1 MAAKWTLNDIEK
13 LKRLYPTNRAV
24 DLINEF
30 PNRKANGISL
40 KARLLN
46 LQKEVNT
53 CWTQYDIDKLT
64 ILYPISTSNKLLE
77 EFPNRTIS
85 SIQTKAQSLGIKKI
99 SVWTEEEIKKLKSIY
114 SKLPIENLLK
124 EFPNRSR
131 QSIIM
136 KASLLKVK
144 KLNPWTNEEI
154 NKLKSLYPTTKF
166 KILLKEFPQRSH
178 QDINDKASKLK
189 IPKIING
196 QERIS
201 DVSPL
206 LNEDFISYY
215 WIGYIFADGS
225 IDYNRFTL
233 SFGQSETDENQV
245 RRLAKFLNC
254 NVQYRI
260 KPKGIIMGKKVNSKP
275 SYVLNITDTI
285 LIPKLVEKF
294 DFKPLKTY
302 NPPDLFY
309 FDNKD
314 INFFI
319 AFLIGF
325 IDGDGTIQLV
335 KTKEGIKTTEEN
347 AGINIAI
354 KCHKKWMSTLTYI
367 SEKIT
372 NYLNLKKYTCE
383 INKADMASI
392 SFSSFKI
399 ARFLKLKTIELNLP
413 VLERKWNKIDE
424 NKITKNE
431 SALLDEEKL
440 LPFLNG
446 DYSTQEIMRIF
457 NMTETR
463 VLRIKNKLMLFNP
476 KITTKPISSVDIKNE
491 YRLSNPDILYGTC
504 KLTAFDVINI
514 RYLYKNNQYLRKEL
528 CSIFGVNNSTIG
540 NIINNKTWKHL
551 L

>member
-114 SKLPIENLLK
+114 SKLPIE
-124 EFPNRSR
+124 
-131 QSIIM
+131 
-136 KASLLKVK
+136 
-144 KLNPWTNEEI
+144 
-154 NKLKSLYPTTKF
+154 
-166 KILLKEFPQRSH
+166 ILLKEFPQRSH

-275 SYVLNITDTI
+275 S
-285 LIPKLVEKF
+285 
-294 DFKPLKTY
+294 
-302 NPPDLFY
+302 
-309 FDNKD
+309 
-314 INFFI
+314 
-319 AFLIGF
+319 
-325 IDGDGTIQLV
+325 
-335 KTKEGIKTTEEN
+335 
-347 AGINIAI
+347 
-354 KCHKKWMSTLTYI
+354 
-367 SEKIT
+367 
-372 NYLNLKKYTCE
+372 
-383 INKADMASI
+383 
-392 SFSSFKI
+392 
-399 ARFLKLKTIELNLP
+399 
-413 VLERKWNKIDE
+413 
-424 NKITKNE
+424 
-431 SALLDEEKL
+431 
-440 LPFLNG
+440 
-446 DYSTQEIMRIF
+446 
-457 NMTETR
+457 
-463 VLRIKNKLMLFNP
+463 
-476 KITTKPISSVDIKNE
+476 
-491 YRLSNPDILYGTC
+491 
-504 KLTAFDVINI
+504 
-514 RYLYKNNQYLRKEL
+514 
-528 CSIFGVNNSTIG
+528 
-540 NIINNKTWKHL
+540 
-551 L
+551 